1 MCSVENDGKG
11 SGTHAGPR
19 SDLRKLCCTK
29 QYEGEPRAPW
39 SGQPPYRRSAAKPHE
54 EALHAGSPV
63 TGHCTTPD
71 ISFNVHA
78 PKHQKGSG
86 TLSHFRIGPI
96 AHPLP
101 AGASIA
107 FDGGV
112 LVLART
118 MREQHFRGCTN
129 SAFNVPK
136 LTRST
141 GGVMTTRA
149 AVQPPRVSK
158 VGSNCPP
165 GGAALKP
172 VSGLPASR
180 AN

>member
-1 MCSVENDGKG
+1 VPLFLSTACQ
-11 SGTHAGPR
+11 GTMV
-19 SDLRKLCCTK
+19 
-29 QYEGEPRAPW
+29 W
-39 SGQPPYRRSAAKPHE
+39 PPYRRSAAKPHE

-71 ISFNVHA
+71 ISFNVHD
-78 PKHQKGSG
+78 PKHQRGSG

-129 SAFNVPK
+129 SVFNVPK

-141 GGVMTTRA
+141 GGV
-149 AVQPPRVSK
+149 
-158 VGSNCPP
+158 
-165 GGAALKP
+165 
-172 VSGLPASR
+172 
-180 AN
+180 

>member
-118 MREQHFRGCTN
+118 MREQHLRGCTN

-141 GGVMTTRA
+141 GGV
-149 AVQPPRVSK
+149 
-158 VGSNCPP
+158 
-165 GGAALKP
+165 
-172 VSGLPASR
+172 
-180 AN
+180 